1 MSAYYCQGP
10 LCDPEGRAVS
20 DRDPGVPEREAEL
33 IRGGQLYM
41 CRACAAEQL
50 RSDVME
56 IGYLIARLSRDADDY
71 AAAGLL
77 PDALEAQ
84 INSLVDVAK
93 AIRDSCGRWQI
104 DQAERDLA
112 DRRARLTGPM
122 VIKAAS

>member
-1 MSAYYCQGP
+1 MTIYFCQGG
-10 LCDPEGRAVS
+10 LCGDPEGRAVS
-20 DRDPGVPEREAEL
+20 DHDPGVEEREAEL
-33 IRGGQLYM
+33 ISGGQLYM

-84 INSLVDVAK
+84 INALADVAK
-93 AIRDSCGRWQI
+93 AI
-104 DQAERDLA
+104 AA
-112 DRRARLTGPM
+112 DDEPILTTRS
-122 VIKAAS
+122 AS

>member
-1 MSAYYCQGP
+1 MSTYYCQGP

-20 DRDPGVPEREAEL
+20 DRDPGIPEREAEL

-77 PDALEAQ
+77 SDDLESH
-84 INSLVDVAK
+84 INA
-93 AIRDSCGRWQI
+93 
-104 DQAERDLA
+104 LA
-112 DRRARLTGPM
+112 DAAKGLSADDEPTEPIPDLTTRS
-122 VIKAAS
+122 AS

>member
-77 PDALEAQ
+77 SDALEAQ
-84 INSLVDVAK
+84 INA
-93 AIRDSCGRWQI
+93 
-104 DQAERDLA
+104 LA
-112 DRRARLTGPM
+112 DAAKGLSADDEPTEPIPDLTTRS
-122 VIKAAS
+122 AS

>member
-50 RSDVME
+50 RSDVIE
-56 IGYLIARLSRDADDY
+56 ISYLIARLSRDADDY

-84 INSLVDVAK
+84 INALAAVHATGL
-93 AIRDSCGRWQI
+93 AFI
-104 DQAERDLA
+104 DQMPSDLIDRHAAARAE
-112 DRRARLTGPM
+112 
-122 VIKAAS
+122 VAS

>member
-1 MSAYYCQGP
+1 MTTYYCQGG
-10 LCDPEGRAVS
+10 LCGDPEGRAVS

-84 INSLVDVAK
+84 INALVDAAK
-93 AIRDSCGRWQI
+93 QLSTDDEPTEPIAGLAWAPD
-104 DQAERDLA
+104 AFTDLA
-112 DRRARLTGPM
+112 TRS
-122 VIKAAS
+122 AS

>member
-1 MSAYYCQGP
+1 MTTYYCQGS
-10 LCDPEGRAVS
+10 LCNPEGRAVS
-20 DRDPGVPEREAEL
+20 DRDPGIPEREAEL

-93 AIRDSCGRWQI
+93 AI
-104 DQAERDLA
+104 AA
-112 DRRARLTGPM
+112 DDEPTEPIAVLTTRS
-122 VIKAAS
+122 AS

>member
-20 DRDPGVPEREAEL
+20 DRDPSVPEREAEL

-84 INSLVDVAK
+84 INALVDAAK
-93 AIRDSCGRWQI
+93 QPTAD
-104 DQAERDLA
+104 DEPTEPLTDLTT
-112 DRRARLTGPM
+112 RS
-122 VIKAAS
+122 AS

>member
-1 MSAYYCQGP
+1 MTTYYCQGP
-10 LCDPEGRAVS
+10 LCGPEGRAVS

-56 IGYLIARLSRDADDY
+56 ISYLIARLTRDADDY

-77 PDALEAQ
+77 PDDLEAQ
-84 INSLVDVAK
+84 INALTEAVKDGGEPTAPTPNL
-93 AIRDSCGRWQI
+93 
-104 DQAERDLA
+104 AERN
-112 DRRARLTGPM
+112 
-122 VIKAAS
+122 AS